1 MIKVFNIAPNCV
13 AVKATHGEGFVE
25 LFYSYDKLVA
35 ISFINTSSQERY
47 RAQPPHSRITTRHL
61 KKMGV
66 YDWPLTSHKILS
78 EFAENNIELLCT
90 E

>member
-35 ISFINTSSQERY
+35 ISFFSYSTRRGKRSEIKSTY
-47 RAQPPHSRITTRHL
+47 TT
-61 KKMGV
+61 
-66 YDWPLTSHKILS
+66 TFIIL
-78 EFAENNIELLCT
+78 L
-90 E
+90 